1 MTRRPLPLMA
11 AVALAA
17 CGTAGTGNEA
27 VANQVAEADA
37 ARPVPCQ
44 VQAHAMSAVQN
55 SLQGKPQ
62 QGPCDNSV
70 DPQTMPLAELERIIP
85 SQHPAFYYALATRL
99 FAANRKEEA
108 GFWFYAGQ
116 LRYRIRLACHPEL
129 APDGE
134 PALFA
139 SLSETAGAPINDF
152 LGGDPG
158 QWADVMRRALEWDE
172 RTPNGFE
179 PKAACASH
187 IAEQR
192 RGMGQLIDHVR
203 NNRDQIRA
211 ERAARGL
218 PNR

>member
-1 MTRRPLPLMA
+1 VSARPLPILA

-27 VANQVAEADA
+27 AANQVVEAGT

-55 SLQGKPQ
+55 SLQGKPG
-62 QGPCDNSV
+62 QGDCDNSV
-70 DPQTMPLAELERIIP
+70 DPQTMPLDQLERIMP
-85 SQHPAFYYALATRL
+85 SQHPAFYYVLATRL
-99 FAANRKEEA
+99 FEANRKEDA

-152 LGGDPG
+152 LGSDPG
-158 QWADVMRRALEWDE
+158 QWADVMRRALEWAHC
-172 RTPNGFE
+172 RTAQRHGPADRARPPEQGPDPRRTRVARPAE
-179 PKAACASH
+179 PIRILEK
-187 IAEQR
+187 R
-192 RGMGQLIDHVR
+192 RPR
-203 NNRDQIRA
+203 RK
-211 ERAARGL
+211 RG
-218 PNR
+218 